1 MKGDCVY
8 SKMEKTVNKISF
20 QIENIIADSQASLGY
35 VDTSMTRKTLS
46 KNHKKMIYFTII

>member
-1 MKGDCVY
+1 
-8 SKMEKTVNKISF
+8 MEKTVNKISF